1 MKTYVYNFPSRR
13 EKISLCT
20 LYTAL
25 SCQQSR
31 PVPPSQLFR
40 ILIFPSR
47 LYQTWAILPSIVVV
61 ISPCMRTPG
70 GRGARHSLSPC
81 TTQRTTT
88 SLPPCPREE
97 LRVVHVSTRSSSR
110 TRREQ
115 RPSVTC
121 YHTRQERHVPR
132 PPQVRACMVI
142 DELSY
147 NSCSCGRKYTRSIC
161 PSGLVF
167 LYVFVVSVCLALC
180 TRYFALCI
188 LAIRRTA
195 MVLLIQQ

>member
-1 MKTYVYNFPSRR
+1 MST
-13 EKISLCT
+13 I
-20 LYTAL
+20 
-25 SCQQSR
+25 SR
-31 PVPPSQLFR
+31 PVVKKYRCVLYIPPCPVNNPVL
-40 ILIFPSR
+40 SR
-47 LYQTWAILPSIVVV
+47 PANYFASSFSRPVFYQTWAILPSIVVV

-132 PPQVRACMVI
+132 PPGARMHG
-142 DELSY
+142 D
-147 NSCSCGRKYTRSIC
+147 
-161 PSGLVF
+161 
-167 LYVFVVSVCLALC
+167 
-180 TRYFALCI
+180 
-188 LAIRRTA
+188 
-195 MVLLIQQ
+195 